1 MLTNLV
7 AQLSRAALAAV
18 LASRPRVHVGGD
30 PSVNQTCRVLILGS
44 QTVKSNSATENV
56 SGYSSQKTTGLFQS
70 VREIATAKGARFS
83 SLCMPE
89 CHLQSDNP
97 DSGIRETAGVF
108 RFQNNC
114 RIVDCGLQG
123 PRGLS
128 PLSRRG
134 DNPRAVFQSESES
147 ENIRSRS

>member
-44 QTVKSNSATENV
+44 HTVKSNSATENV

-70 VREIATAKGARFS
+70 VREIATAKG
-83 SLCMPE
+83 
-89 CHLQSDNP
+89 
-97 DSGIRETAGVF
+97 
-108 RFQNNC
+108 
-114 RIVDCGLQG
+114 
-123 PRGLS
+123 S
-128 PLSRRG
+128 PVSFLWK
-134 DNPRAVFQSESES
+134 A
-147 ENIRSRS
+147 

>member
-83 SLCMPE
+83 SLW
-89 CHLQSDNP
+89 
-97 DSGIRETAGVF
+97 
-108 RFQNNC
+108 
-114 RIVDCGLQG
+114 
-123 PRGLS
+123 
-128 PLSRRG
+128 
-134 DNPRAVFQSESES
+134 
-147 ENIRSRS
+147 

>member
-83 SLCMPE
+83 SLCYRVLNLFPIYK
-89 CHLQSDNP
+89 N
-97 DSGIRETAGVF
+97 REPPNKGNLTFTA
-108 RFQNNC
+108 
-114 RIVDCGLQG
+114 I
-123 PRGLS
+123 
-128 PLSRRG
+128 
-134 DNPRAVFQSESES
+134 
-147 ENIRSRS
+147 